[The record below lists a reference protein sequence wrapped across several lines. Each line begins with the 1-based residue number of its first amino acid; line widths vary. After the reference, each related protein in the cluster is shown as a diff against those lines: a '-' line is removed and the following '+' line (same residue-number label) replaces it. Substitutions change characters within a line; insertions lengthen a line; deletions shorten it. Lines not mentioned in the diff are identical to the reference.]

1 MSHLKK
7 KNIKAI
13 PQIKVK
19 IFFISGFIS
28 WEQPNSFQLKMFH
41 LGEEGAGGKEAIS
54 LSQNDAENFRTVL
67 TFYSFPSFSS
77 MQFYEQFS
85 KI

>member
-1 MSHLKK
+1 
-7 KNIKAI
+7 
-13 PQIKVK
+13 
-19 IFFISGFIS
+19 
-28 WEQPNSFQLKMFH
+28 MFH

-54 LSQNDAENFRTVL
+54 LSQNDAEKFRTVL